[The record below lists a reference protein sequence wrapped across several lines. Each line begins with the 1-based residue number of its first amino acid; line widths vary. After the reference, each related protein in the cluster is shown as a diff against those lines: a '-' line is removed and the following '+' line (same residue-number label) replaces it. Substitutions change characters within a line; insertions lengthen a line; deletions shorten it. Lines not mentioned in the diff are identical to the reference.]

1 MSIVTIIT
9 IAWFILAIMGIKIL
23 NPRKSGVVL
32 FLGKVSRVIRE
43 WFNMTIPFLETVV
56 YQTLAMINLNVSVDG
71 ITNDNVKTT
80 VTINVIYF
88 VRDDDQ
94 SIIDSLF
101 KNQNVVQTIKSM
113 VEEQLRA
120 KIYTFNHEEI
130 FGKRSE
136 IGDEIKATL
145 EEKLGEFGMK
155 LDSVQ
160 VVDIQL
166 DHNVIEAMNRVVAS
180 QKNRIAA
187 IEDAEAKK
195 KAQILSAEADK
206 EMKRLLGEWM
216 AAQREAIAAWFK
228 DSIEQIKGTDTG
240 LTAKEILDFLLTA
253 SRIETLEK
261 IGMNNAKIIYVNEN
275 LEAKTASMIQQTGS
289 N

>member
-9 IAWFILAIMGIKIL
+9 IAGFILAIMGIKIL

-43 WFNMTIPFLETVV
+43 GFNMTIPFLETVV

-206 EMKRLLGEWM
+206 EMKRLLGEGM
-216 AAQREAIAAWFK
+216 AAQREAIAAGFK